1 VQELAKQPASSVT
14 QGLLIQ
20 RASQFVEQAG
30 NVYSAL
36 SKYQD
41 NLNNQIKGEVDQ
53 INQYAD
59 RLFALNN
66 EIIKIETGGIERAND
81 LRDERNQILDALGGY
96 GNISYSEDWNGSVNV
111 KYEGHT
117 LVNATQ
123 VFKIGLDQNS
133 DTGFYTP
140 FWQGDAKK
148 IPQENGTFRYDIS
161 NCKVF
166 DLTREISTAC
176 NTDIGSLK
184 GMLVARG
191 DHRADYTDLQDADA
205 YNETVSSS
213 ILMNVQAEFDNLVHN
228 IVTKFNEVL
237 ENAAEKEGSPYLR
250 NEDGTIIQL
259 FQRISS
265 DTYDEN
271 GKLIRE
277 DLSAGKENTLFT
289 ISNLVVNPD
298 LVKEPTKLGFIK
310 NDKKEDYAIAQELQ
324 AVFETKAYRLNPN
337 VTTKSNLIDY
347 YSNIVSQVANTG
359 AVFKS
364 IYENE
369 ETTVSS
375 TDNARQ
381 QVVGVSDEEELSN
394 MIKFQNAYN
403 ASSRYI
409 NVIDQLL
416 EHIIN
421 TLGA

>member
-1 VQELAKQPASSVT
+1 
-14 QGLLIQ
+14 
-20 RASQFVEQAG
+20 
-30 NVYSAL
+30 
-36 SKYQD
+36 
-41 NLNNQIKGEVDQ
+41 
-53 INQYAD
+53 
-59 RLFALNN
+59 
-66 EIIKIETGGIERAND
+66 
-81 LRDERNQILDALGGY
+81 
-96 GNISYSEDWNGSVNV
+96 
-111 KYEGHT
+111 
-117 LVNATQ
+117 
-123 VFKIGLDQNS
+123 
-133 DTGFYTP
+133 
-140 FWQGDAKK
+140 
-148 IPQENGTFRYDIS
+148 
-161 NCKVF
+161 
-166 DLTREISTAC
+166 
-176 NTDIGSLK
+176 
-184 GMLVARG
+184 MLVARG

-237 ENAAEKEGSPYLR
+237 ENAAEKEGAPYLR

-298 LVKEPTKLGFIK
+298 LVKEPTKLGFVK
-310 NDKKEDYAIAQELQ
+310 NDKKEDYA
-324 AVFETKAYRLNPN
+324 
-337 VTTKSNLIDY
+337 
-347 YSNIVSQVANTG
+347 IVSQVANTG

>member
-1 VQELAKQPASSVT
+1 
-14 QGLLIQ
+14 
-20 RASQFVEQAG
+20 
-30 NVYSAL
+30 
-36 SKYQD
+36 
-41 NLNNQIKGEVDQ
+41 
-53 INQYAD
+53 
-59 RLFALNN
+59 
-66 EIIKIETGGIERAND
+66 
-81 LRDERNQILDALGGY
+81 
-96 GNISYSEDWNGSVNV
+96 
-111 KYEGHT
+111 
-117 LVNATQ
+117 
-123 VFKIGLDQNS
+123 
-133 DTGFYTP
+133 
-140 FWQGDAKK
+140 
-148 IPQENGTFRYDIS
+148 
-161 NCKVF
+161 
-166 DLTREISTAC
+166 
-176 NTDIGSLK
+176 
-184 GMLVARG
+184 MLVARG
-191 DHRADYTDLQDADA
+191 DHKADYTDLQDVDA
-205 YNETVSSS
+205 YNETISSS
-213 ILMNVQAEFDNLVHN
+213 ILMNVEAEFDNLVHN
-228 IVTKFNEVL
+228 IVTKINEVL
-237 ENAAEKEGSPYLR
+237 ENAAEKEGAPYLR

-298 LVKEPTKLGFIK
+298 LVKEPTKLGFVK

-324 AVFETKAYRLNPN
+324 AVFETKAYCLNPN